1 AMIQPMYCMRPNV
14 VCRFPRRADEDASA
28 LEVTALSASVG
39 ASLLN
44 GVLLE
49 RGTPSVVGGTVGIVG
64 GGTSLA
70 VGLGDD
76 AKYPTA
82 SSVAG
87 ATSVVLGGWAL
98 VQALRPDDAE
108 SAATGASSQ
117 DWSVAPASVPT
128 GKGTR
133 PGLQASIRF

>member
-1 AMIQPMYCMRPNV
+1 M
-14 VCRFPRRADEDASA
+14 
-28 LEVTALSASVG
+28 TALSASVG

-108 SAATGASSQ
+108 RAAAASSQ

-128 GKGTR
+128 GKGPR
-133 PGLQASIRF
+133 PGLRASIRF